1 MVPLDSPQ
9 WSALRHAYGPAADL
23 PPLLRSVA
31 SDVARSDAGEGTPWF
46 ELWSALCHQGDV
58 YPASF
63 AAVPHLVDA
72 VALDPVHASYNFFL
86 LPAAIEVARIT
97 RKTPVP
103 QELQAAYF
111 DSLKRL
117 SLLAAQTLSR
127 SWDNTLCRSVLAALA
142 AGKGHIGTARLL
154 IDIDEE
160 DVDEVLT
167 WYIRR

>member
-1 MVPLDSPQ
+1 VPLDSPQ
-9 WSALRHAYGPAADL
+9 WSALHHAYGPAADM

-31 SDVARSDAGEGTPWF
+31 ADVARSDAGNGTPWF

-63 AAVPHLVDA
+63 AAVPHLVDS
-72 VALDPVHASYNFFL
+72 VASDPARASYNFFL

-111 DSLKRL
+111 ESLKRL

-160 DVDEVLT
+160 DVDEVLR